1 MGDGYRK
8 QRQWNRHA
16 RRDEAIWSICR
27 RSDAQYDQD
36 RTFRKQRLWRTWWQ
50 ENNGVMNKQSGLRK
64 KRKGMDQR
72 STATARGETTF
83 IIFIQKTL
91 AHMRNKAKQTLSEL
105 NKG

>member
-1 MGDGYRK
+1 M
-8 QRQWNRHA
+8 
-16 RRDEAIWSICR
+16 
-27 RSDAQYDQD
+27 
-36 RTFRKQRLWRTWWQ
+36 
-50 ENNGVMNKQSGLRK
+50 MNKQSGLGK

>member
-1 MGDGYRK
+1 MAGK
-8 QRQWNRHA
+8 QW
-16 RRDEAIWSICR
+16 RDE
-27 RSDAQYDQD
+27 Q
-36 RTFRKQRLWRTWWQ
+36 TERLR
-50 ENNGVMNKQSGLRK
+50 E